1 LPRLS
6 LINWTKHLQAIFK
19 TFFLM
24 VKDLFEKRVSNM
36 GPIGSEAHYSHHY
49 YSFPKL
55 SGPLGPYMTFGGQ
68 RMLNWSLNDYL
79 GLANHPEVLKSDAE
93 AAAETG
99 LAYPMGARMMTGNT
113 DLHEELEKQLAEYV
127 GKEDAFLLNF
137 GYQGVMSAVEAMVD
151 PKDIIVYDAESHACL
166 IDGVRLH
173 KAKGGKTYTFKHN
186 DMESLE
192 KNLIRATKLADEQ
205 NGGILVVTEGVF
217 GMSGAVGSLDKIAE
231 LKKKYS
237 FRLLVDDAHGFG
249 TMGETGSGVPEFHG
263 VQDAVDI
270 HFSTFAKSM
279 AMVGAFVAA
288 DHNIIM
294 YLKYNMRSQTYAKA
308 LPIAMV
314 KGAIKRLELI
324 KANPQFK
331 EKLWTIVKALQ
342 NGFKERGFDIGVT
355 ESCVTPVFLHGDYN
369 LGIVTNL
376 IRDMREKMNVFCSI
390 IVYPVVP
397 KGVIL
402 LRIIPT
408 ASHTLEDVSYTMECF
423 EEVQRRLKAGEYA
436 SETPAVA

>member
-1 LPRLS
+1 
-6 LINWTKHLQAIFK
+6 
-19 TFFLM
+19 M
-24 VKDLFEKRVSNM
+24 VKDLFEKRVNNM
-36 GPIGSEAHYSHHY
+36 GPIGSEAYYSHHY

-79 GLANHPEVLKSDAE
+79 GLANHPEVLKADAD

-113 DLHEELEKQLAEYV
+113 DLHEELEKQLAAYV

-192 KNLIRATKLADEQ
+192 KNLIRATKLADQQ

-217 GMSGAVGSLDKIAE
+217 GMSGAVGSLHNIAE

-308 LPIAMV
+308 LPVAMV
-314 KGAIKRLELI
+314 KGAMKRLELI

-376 IRDMREKMNVFCSI
+376 IRDMREKMHVFCSI
-390 IVYPVVP
+390 IIYPVVP

-408 ASHTLEDVSYTMECF
+408 ASHTLEDVAYTMECF
-423 EEVQRRLKAGEYA
+423 EEVQRKLKAGEYA
-436 SETPAVA
+436 GETPVEA